1 MNLIIKQLQDG
12 NEKVFEQ
19 IVREYWPRMFKF
31 ALIYTQN
38 NETSQEL
45 VQDTF
50 LVLWNNRAVLKDNTN
65 LITYL
70 MVVLR
75 NKCLNLLEQTRIR
88 QLYIEEIDDETIYQR
103 ANLYVLQD
111 EASQI
116 VESEDLHKAI
126 ERALSKLPDKTRE
139 IFMLSR
145 YDGLKNQQIAETKN
159 ISQKTVEYHISKALQ
174 ILKEELPQ
182 DYWIWIFLI
191 RFII

>member
-50 LVLWNNRAVLKDNTN
+50 LVLWNNRAILKDNTN

-126 ERALSKLPDKTRE
+126 EMALSKLPEKTRE
-139 IFMLSR
+139 VFMLSR

>member
-50 LVLWNNRAVLKDNTN
+50 LVLWNNRAILKDNTN

>member
-50 LVLWNNRAVLKDNTN
+50 LVLWNNRAILKDNTN

-88 QLYIEEIDDETIYQR
+88 KLYIEEIDDETIYQR

-182 DYWIWIFLI
+182 EYWIWIFLI

>member
-50 LVLWNNRAVLKDNTN
+50 LVLWNNRAILKDNTN

-75 NKCLNLLEQTRIR
+75 NKCLNFLEQTRIR

-103 ANLYVLQD
+103 ANLYVLHD

-126 ERALSKLPDKTRE
+126 ERALSKLPEKTRE
-139 IFMLSR
+139 VFMLSR

>member
-50 LVLWNNRAVLKDNTN
+50 LVLWNNRAILKDNTN

-126 ERALSKLPDKTRE
+126 ERALSKLPEKTRE
-139 IFMLSR
+139 VFMLSR

-174 ILKEELPQ
+174 ILKEELLQ
-182 DYWIWIFLI
+182 EYWIWIFLI

>member
-1 MNLIIKQLQDG
+1 MNLIIKQLQGG

-50 LVLWNNRAVLKDNTN
+50 LVLWNNRAILKDNTN

-103 ANLYVLQD
+103 ANLYVLHD

-126 ERALSKLPDKTRE
+126 ERTLSKLPEKTRE
-139 IFMLSR
+139 VFMLSR

-182 DYWIWIFLI
+182 EYWIWIFLI

>member
-126 ERALSKLPDKTRE
+126 ERALSKLPEKTRE
-139 IFMLSR
+139 VFMLSR

>member
-50 LVLWNNRAVLKDNTN
+50 LVLWNNRAILKDNTN

-88 QLYIEEIDDETIYQR
+88 KLYIEEIDDETIYQR

-126 ERALSKLPDKTRE
+126 ERALSKLPEKTRE

>member
-50 LVLWNNRAVLKDNTN
+50 LVLWNNRSILKDNTN

-126 ERALSKLPDKTRE
+126 ERALSKLPEKTRE

-159 ISQKTVEYHISKALQ
+159 ISQKTVEYHISKALR

-182 DYWIWIFLI
+182 EYWIWIFLI

>member
-50 LVLWNNRAVLKDNTN
+50 LVLWNNRAILKDNTN

-88 QLYIEEIDDETIYQR
+88 QLYIEEIDDEIIYQR

-126 ERALSKLPDKTRE
+126 ERALSKLPEKTRE

>member
-1 MNLIIKQLQDG
+1 MNLIIKQLRDG

-50 LVLWNNRAVLKDNTN
+50 LVLWNNRAILKDNTN

-126 ERALSKLPDKTRE
+126 ERALSKLPEKTRE
-139 IFMLSR
+139 VFMLSR

>member
-50 LVLWNNRAVLKDNTN
+50 LVLWNNRAILKDNTN

-88 QLYIEEIDDETIYQR
+88 KLYIEEIDDETIYQR

-126 ERALSKLPDKTRE
+126 ERALSKLPEKTRE
-139 IFMLSR
+139 VFMLSR

-182 DYWIWIFLI
+182 EYWIWIFLI

>member
-50 LVLWNNRAVLKDNTN
+50 LVLWNNRAILKDNTN

-103 ANLYVLQD
+103 ANLYVLHD

-126 ERALSKLPDKTRE
+126 ERTLSKLPEKTRE
-139 IFMLSR
+139 VFMLSR

-182 DYWIWIFLI
+182 EYWIWIFLI

>member
-1 MNLIIKQLQDG
+1 MNLIIKQLQGG

-50 LVLWNNRAVLKDNTN
+50 LVLWNNRAILKDNTN

-75 NKCLNLLEQTRIR
+75 NKCLNLLEQNRIR

-103 ANLYVLQD
+103 ANLYVLHD

-126 ERALSKLPDKTRE
+126 ERTLSKLPEKTRE
-139 IFMLSR
+139 VFMLSR

>member
-126 ERALSKLPDKTRE
+126 ERALSKLPEKTRE

>member
-50 LVLWNNRAVLKDNTN
+50 LVLWNNRAILKDNTN

-70 MVVLR
+70 MVVLQ
-75 NKCLNLLEQTRIR
+75 NKFLNLLEQSRIR
-88 QLYIEEIDDETIYQR
+88 QLYIEEIYDETIYQR

-126 ERALSKLPDKTRE
+126 ERALSKLPEKTRE

-182 DYWIWIFLI
+182 EYWIWIFLI

>member
-50 LVLWNNRAVLKDNTN
+50 LVLWNNRAILKDNTN

-75 NKCLNLLEQTRIR
+75 NMCLNLLEQTRIR

-126 ERALSKLPDKTRE
+126 ERALSKLPEKTRE
-139 IFMLSR
+139 VFMLSR

>member
-50 LVLWNNRAVLKDNTN
+50 LVLWNNRAILKDNTN

-75 NKCLNLLEQTRIR
+75 NKCLNLLEQARIR

-103 ANLYVLQD
+103 ANLYVLHD

-126 ERALSKLPDKTRE
+126 ERALSKLPEKTRE
-139 IFMLSR
+139 VFMLSR

>member
-50 LVLWNNRAVLKDNTN
+50 LVLWNNRAILKDNTN

-75 NKCLNLLEQTRIR
+75 NKCLNLLEQARIR

-182 DYWIWIFLI
+182 EYSIWIFLI

>member
-1 MNLIIKQLQDG
+1 MNLIIKQLQGG

-50 LVLWNNRAVLKDNTN
+50 LVLWNNRAILKDNTN

-103 ANLYVLQD
+103 ANLYVLHD

-126 ERALSKLPDKTRE
+126 ERTLSKLPEKTRE
-139 IFMLSR
+139 VFMLSR

>member
-50 LVLWNNRAVLKDNTN
+50 LVLWNNRAVLNDNTN

-182 DYWIWIFLI
+182 EYWIWIFLI

>member
-1 MNLIIKQLQDG
+1 MNLIIKQLRDG

-50 LVLWNNRAVLKDNTN
+50 LVLWNNRAVLNDNTN

-103 ANLYVLQD
+103 ANLYVLHD

-126 ERALSKLPDKTRE
+126 ERTLSKLPEKTRE
-139 IFMLSR
+139 VFMLSR

>member
-103 ANLYVLQD
+103 AN
-111 EASQI
+111 
-116 VESEDLHKAI
+116 
-126 ERALSKLPDKTRE
+126 
-139 IFMLSR
+139 
-145 YDGLKNQQIAETKN
+145 
-159 ISQKTVEYHISKALQ
+159 
-174 ILKEELPQ
+174 
-182 DYWIWIFLI
+182 
-191 RFII
+191 

>member
-1 MNLIIKQLQDG
+1 MIIKQLQDG

-50 LVLWNNRAVLKDNTN
+50 LVLWNNRAILKDNTN

-126 ERALSKLPDKTRE
+126 ERALSKLPEKTRE

>member
-88 QLYIEEIDDETIYQR
+88 KLYIEEIDDETIYQR

-116 VESEDLHKAI
+116 IESEDLHKAI
-126 ERALSKLPDKTRE
+126 ERALSKLPEKTRE

-182 DYWIWIFLI
+182 EYWIWIFLI

>member
-38 NETSQEL
+38 NESSQEL

-50 LVLWNNRAVLKDNTN
+50 LVLWNNRAILKDNTN

-126 ERALSKLPDKTRE
+126 ERALSKLPEKTRE

>member
-1 MNLIIKQLQDG
+1 MIIKHLQDG

-50 LVLWNNRAVLKDNTN
+50 LVLWNNRAILKDNTN

-126 ERALSKLPDKTRE
+126 ERALSKLPEKTRE

-182 DYWIWIFLI
+182 EYWIWIFLI

>member
-50 LVLWNNRAVLKDNTN
+50 LVLWNNRAILKDNTN

-88 QLYIEEIDDETIYQR
+88 KLYIEEIDDETIYQR

-126 ERALSKLPDKTRE
+126 ERALSKLPEKTRE

-182 DYWIWIFLI
+182 EYWIWIFLI

>member
-126 ERALSKLPDKTRE
+126 ERALSKLPEKTRE

-182 DYWIWIFLI
+182 EYWIWIFLI

>member
-88 QLYIEEIDDETIYQR
+88 KLYIEEIDDETIYQR

-126 ERALSKLPDKTRE
+126 ERALSKLPEKTRE

-182 DYWIWIFLI
+182 EYWIWIFLI

>member
-1 MNLIIKQLQDG
+1 MNLIIKQLQGG

-50 LVLWNNRAVLKDNTN
+50 LVLWNNRAILKDNTN

>member
-50 LVLWNNRAVLKDNTN
+50 LVLWNNRAILKDNTN

-103 ANLYVLQD
+103 TNLYVLQD

-126 ERALSKLPDKTRE
+126 ERALSKLPEKTRE

>member
-1 MNLIIKQLQDG
+1 M
-12 NEKVFEQ
+12 FEQ
-19 IVREYWPRMFKF
+19 IVGEYWPRMFKF

-50 LVLWNNRAVLKDNTN
+50 LVLWNNRAILKDNTN

-103 ANLYVLQD
+103 ANLYVLHD

-126 ERALSKLPDKTRE
+126 ERTLSKLPEKTRE
-139 IFMLSR
+139 VFMLSR

>member
-1 MNLIIKQLQDG
+1 M
-12 NEKVFEQ
+12 FEQ

-50 LVLWNNRAVLKDNTN
+50 LVLWNNRAILKNNTN

-103 ANLYVLQD
+103 ANLYVLHD

-126 ERALSKLPDKTRE
+126 ERTLSKLPEKTRE
-139 IFMLSR
+139 VFMLSR

-182 DYWIWIFLI
+182 EYWIWIFLI

>member
-50 LVLWNNRAVLKDNTN
+50 LVLWNNRAILKDNTN

-103 ANLYVLQD
+103 ANLYVLHD

-126 ERALSKLPDKTRE
+126 ERALSKLPEKTRE
-139 IFMLSR
+139 VFMLSR

>member
-50 LVLWNNRAVLKDNTN
+50 LVLWNNRAILKDNTN

-182 DYWIWIFLI
+182 DYWIWIFQN
-191 RFII
+191 RVII

>member
-50 LVLWNNRAVLKDNTN
+50 LVLWNNRAILKDNTN

-103 ANLYVLQD
+103 AKLYVLQD

>member
-50 LVLWNNRAVLKDNTN
+50 LVLWNNRAILKDNTN

-75 NKCLNLLEQTRIR
+75 NKCLNLLEQARIR

-103 ANLYVLQD
+103 ANLYVLHD

-182 DYWIWIFLI
+182 EYWIWIFLI

>member
-50 LVLWNNRAVLKDNTN
+50 LVLWNNRAILKDNTN

-191 RFII
+191 RLII